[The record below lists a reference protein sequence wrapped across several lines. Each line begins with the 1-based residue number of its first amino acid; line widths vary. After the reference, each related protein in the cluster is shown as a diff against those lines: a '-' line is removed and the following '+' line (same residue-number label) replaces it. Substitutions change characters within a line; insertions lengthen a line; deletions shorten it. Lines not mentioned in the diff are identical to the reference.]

1 MLSDPELDNCFFMA
15 MEDNV
20 DMRFNDVQFAI
31 MASASSSVEPTPNIP
46 DEVNKGE
53 ISYVVKGSLAYEDN
67 WPDKND
73 YDMNDVVI
81 YYSSTVVKD
90 KSSNALVRTTTTFT
104 PMNDGATYTNGF
116 GFQLDYVG
124 KEQIDLVQVSQ
135 EGNVIGKN
143 FEPGIEKPVL
153 ILFSDIKPVLKK
165 PVTVV
170 IGFKKYDKVSD
181 MDAYPPYNSF
191 IFVNKRS
198 HEVHLSGY
206 KPTSVADESLRGT
219 GSDLSQDSNGI
230 PMYYIAED
238 NMPFAINISNSE
250 FRWPSEKVSITT
262 YYPEFKQWRDSFGAD
277 YKDWYLHPK
286 E

>member
-1 MLSDPELDNCFFMA
+1 M
-15 MEDNV
+15 
-20 DMRFNDVQFAI
+20 
-31 MASASSSVEPTPNIP
+31 
-46 DEVNKGE
+46 
-53 ISYVVKGSLAYEDN
+53 
-67 WPDKND
+67 
-73 YDMNDVVI
+73 
-81 YYSSTVVKD
+81 TV
-90 KSSNALVRTTTTFT
+90 L
-104 PMNDGATYTNGF
+104 
-116 GFQLDYVG
+116 
-124 KEQIDLVQVSQ
+124 
-135 EGNVIGKN
+135 
-143 FEPGIEKPVL
+143 
-153 ILFSDIKPVLKK
+153 
-165 PVTVV
+165 

-262 YYPEFKQWRDSFGAD
+262 YYPEFKQWRDSFSAD

>member
-1 MLSDPELDNCFFMA
+1 MLIRLT
-15 MEDNV
+15 
-20 DMRFNDVQFAI
+20 I
-31 MASASSSVEPTPNIP
+31 
-46 DEVNKGE
+46 
-53 ISYVVKGSLAYEDN
+53 
-67 WPDKND
+67 
-73 YDMNDVVI
+73 
-81 YYSSTVVKD
+81 
-90 KSSNALVRTTTTFT
+90 
-104 PMNDGATYTNGF
+104 
-116 GFQLDYVG
+116 
-124 KEQIDLVQVSQ
+124 
-135 EGNVIGKN
+135 
-143 FEPGIEKPVL
+143 
-153 ILFSDIKPVLKK
+153 
-165 PVTVV
+165 
-170 IGFKKYDKVSD
+170 
-181 MDAYPPYNSF
+181 SF

-262 YYPEFKQWRDSFGAD
+262 YYPEFKQWRDSFSAD

>member
-1 MLSDPELDNCFFMA
+1 MPKPASTRPAYKMLTCIYLCRTLLFFA
-15 MEDNV
+15 PYAD
-20 DMRFNDVQFAI
+20 
-31 MASASSSVEPTPNIP
+31 
-46 DEVNKGE
+46 
-53 ISYVVKGSLAYEDN
+53 
-67 WPDKND
+67 
-73 YDMNDVVI
+73 
-81 YYSSTVVKD
+81 
-90 KSSNALVRTTTTFT
+90 
-104 PMNDGATYTNGF
+104 
-116 GFQLDYVG
+116 
-124 KEQIDLVQVSQ
+124 
-135 EGNVIGKN
+135 
-143 FEPGIEKPVL
+143 
-153 ILFSDIKPVLKK
+153 FSDIKPVLKK